1 MKSNHK
7 TKSEKEQRLL
17 TYLSKKDKSE
27 FEKLLEEAEKKK
39 VPVRQCKLKILLANL
54 AQDKKQ
60 HYAYTKKIRK
70 EKRFYE

>member
-39 VPVRQCKLKILLANL
+39 VPVRQCNIEDTAC
-54 AQDKKQ
+54 
-60 HYAYTKKIRK
+60 
-70 EKRFYE
+70 ESCSG

>member
-1 MKSNHK
+1 MITMKSNHK

-39 VPVRQCKLKILLANL
+39 VPVRQCNIE
-54 AQDKKQ
+54 D
-60 HYAYTKKIRK
+60 TTC
-70 EKRFYE
+70 ESCSG

>member
-1 MKSNHK
+1 MITMKSNHK

-39 VPVRQCKLKILLANL
+39 VPVRQCNIEDTAC
-54 AQDKKQ
+54 
-60 HYAYTKKIRK
+60 
-70 EKRFYE
+70 ESCSG

>member
-39 VPVRQCKLKILLANL
+39 VPVRQCTIE
-54 AQDKKQ
+54 D
-60 HYAYTKKIRK
+60 TTC
-70 EKRFYE
+70 ESCSG

>member
-1 MKSNHK
+1 MITMKSNHK

-39 VPVRQCKLKILLANL
+39 VPVRQCTIEDN
-54 AQDKKQ
+54 
-60 HYAYTKKIRK
+60 TC
-70 EKRFYE
+70 ESCSG